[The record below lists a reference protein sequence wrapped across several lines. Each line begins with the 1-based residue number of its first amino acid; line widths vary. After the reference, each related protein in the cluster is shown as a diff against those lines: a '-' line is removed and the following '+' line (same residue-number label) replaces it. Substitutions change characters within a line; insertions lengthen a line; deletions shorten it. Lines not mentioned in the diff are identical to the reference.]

1 VSNFDDLKWLALSA
15 FFLVDV
21 VCLRFMVMQAN
32 KQLPREQKLS
42 YFLQGGNVAEVY
54 RHLYPEGRAYQVL
67 QVSVIITA
75 VFAAALVLNYI
86 WSLLAAR

>member
-1 VSNFDDLKWLALSA
+1 MTNFDDLKWLTLSA
-15 FFLVDV
+15 CFLVDA

-32 KQLPREQKLS
+32 KRLPREQKLS
-42 YFLQGGNVAEVY
+42 YFLQGGNVAAVY
-54 RHLYPEGRAYQVL
+54 KRLYPGSRAYQVL

-75 VFAAALVLNYI
+75 VISAVLVVSYI